1 MPKLDQAMEYG
12 TIGAWLKK
20 EGDKV
25 EKGEVIVEIYV
36 EKATFGIEAERS
48 GYLRKILHE
57 EGETVKVGEAIAYL
71 ADSMDEP
78 IPEEKP
84 AEEKAEVVAPPPEAK
99 PEERVEIKASPRA
112 RKLAQEL
119 GIDLSKVKGTG
130 PGGRITEKDVL
141 AYAKQLEKERKEE
154 EYELIPLSHIRRVTA
169 RRMAESKKTIPHY
182 YVGIEVDASEL
193 VKLRQ
198 TLIPEVEKIAGV
210 RLGYDDLIIKAVALA
225 LKEFPILNSSYED
238 DKVKVFSR
246 INVCAAMAIGDEL
259 VTPVIR
265 DADKK
270 RISEIAR
277 ERSELMKKAQEHKLE
292 IEELRGGTFT
302 VSNVGAF
309 GVDWLAAVINP
320 PQAAILSVASI
331 KDKPVVEGG
340 KVTVKKV
347 MSIVLSV
354 DHRVADGALAC
365 KFLTRLKEILEN
377 PYILLRD
384 GK

>member
-99 PEERVEIKASPRA
+99 PEEKVEVKASPRA

-119 GIDLSKVKGTG
+119 GIDLSKVRGTG

-141 AYAKQLEKERKEE
+141 AYAKQLERERKEE
-154 EYELIPLSHIRRVTA
+154 YELVPLSHIRRVTA
-169 RRMAESKKTIPHY
+169 RRMAESKRSIPHY
-182 YVGIEVDASEL
+182 YVGVEVDASEL
-193 VKLRQ
+193 VKLRRA
-198 TLIPEVEKIAGV
+198 LIPEVEKIAGIK
-210 RLGYDDLIIKAVALA
+210 LGYDDLIIKAVALT
-225 LKEFPILNSSYED
+225 LREFPILNSSYEE
-238 DKVKVFSR
+238 DKVKVFSGVN
-246 INVCAAMAIGDEL
+246 ICAAMAIGDEL

-277 ERSELMKKAQEHKLE
+277 ERSELMKKARERKLGVE
-292 IEELRGGTFT
+292 DLRGGTFT
-302 VSNVGAF
+302 ISNVGAF

-331 KDKPVVEGG
+331 RDKPVVEEGR
-340 KVTVKKV
+340 VTVRKM
-347 MSIVLSV
+347 MSVVLSV

-384 GK
+384 GI

>member
-331 KDKPVVEGG
+331 KDKP
-340 KVTVKKV
+340 
-347 MSIVLSV
+347 
-354 DHRVADGALAC
+354 
-365 KFLTRLKEILEN
+365 
-377 PYILLRD
+377 
-384 GK
+384 